1 MDKVIRG
8 LTFWSCLCYLD
19 DVLVCSETF
28 QQHIKDLGEIFDRFR
43 TVGLK
48 FNPTKCAFAQQSCI
62 FLGHHISSEEII
74 PPLDRVKALQQYPS
88 PQNIKQL
95 RRLLGFCS
103 WFKKFI
109 PQYSAIIQPMTK
121 LLKKGGA
128 NFFWMEE
135 QENALI
141 ELKSRLLN
149 SEVLAFP
156 RFDLTFY
163 LAVDTS
169 SREMGYVLYIF
180 FI

>member
-1 MDKVIRG
+1 MKIDLNSSKYTAFNTSYGTFKFQRLPIGLSSWPNSFQLLMDKLIRG

-48 FNPTKCAFAQQSCI
+48 FNPKKCAFAQQSCI
-62 FLGHHISSEEII
+62 FLGHHISSEGII
-74 PPLDRVKALQQYPS
+74 PPPDRVKALQQYPS

-95 RRLLGFCS
+95 RRLLGLCS

-121 LLKKGGA
+121 LLKKGA
-128 NFFWMEE
+128 NFFWM
-135 QENALI
+135 
-141 ELKSRLLN
+141 
-149 SEVLAFP
+149 
-156 RFDLTFY
+156 
-163 LAVDTS
+163 
-169 SREMGYVLYIF
+169 
-180 FI
+180 